1 MSTPEEEI
9 AVAALTGFANGSG
22 SHQHHNDE
30 TSSRKRRGPRPKI
43 KFPIEPRRIQVIPK
57 RKGYMNHS
65 YNDFTGVPPDADYK
79 APTSVEQMNF
89 PEKVHGFLSH
99 LEYSKW

>member
-1 MSTPEEEI
+1 
-9 AVAALTGFANGSG
+9 
-22 SHQHHNDE
+22 
-30 TSSRKRRGPRPKI
+30 
-43 KFPIEPRRIQVIPK
+43 
-57 RKGYMNHS
+57 MNHS

-89 PEKVHGFLSH
+89 PEKVHDILSH